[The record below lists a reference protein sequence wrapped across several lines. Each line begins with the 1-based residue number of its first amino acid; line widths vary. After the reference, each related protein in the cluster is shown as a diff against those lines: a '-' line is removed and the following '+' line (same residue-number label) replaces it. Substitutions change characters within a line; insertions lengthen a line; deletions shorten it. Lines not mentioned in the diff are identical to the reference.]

1 MLHSSSH
8 SFQVPFFLFIIITV
22 YTMLPFQLGYAVILS
37 IISILSHIIV
47 LSVYLTVGGLPPKLT
62 SHHITNQVKEN
73 LVSDW
78 LKGKHV
84 FSFSKPVCKEAE
96 KDVTP
101 QC

>member
-8 SFQVPFFLFIIITV
+8 SLQVPFFLFIIITV
-22 YTMLPFQLGYAVILS
+22 YTMLPFQMSYAVILS
-37 IISILSHIIV
+37 IISSLSHIIV
-47 LSVYLTVGGLPPKLT
+47 LSVHLTVVNVHSRKL
-62 SHHITNQVKEN
+62 ITYQVKEI

-78 LKGKHV
+78 LKGKQV
-84 FSFSKPVCKEAE
+84 FSFSKTICKEAE